1 MRTAVRDTVH
11 TGGEVD
17 VSSGSSSGPLAA
29 RAVGAIN
36 LDLAVL
42 SAGSRDLA
50 HRITSFSMDK
60 VLLKHAVME
69 ATGSVA
75 LLADSTKWGTVER
88 SNVTKLDRLD
98 TVVTEEGLPSAVAD
112 RIAEEGPAVLRT
124 G

>member
-1 MRTAVRDTVH
+1 MHTVH

-36 LDLAVL
+36 LDLAFL
-42 SAGSRDLA
+42 SAGSWDLT

-60 VLLKHAVME
+60 VLLKQAVME
-69 ATGSVA
+69 AAGSVA
-75 LLADSTKWGTVER
+75 LLADSTMWGTGER

-98 TVVTEEGLPSAVAD
+98 TVVTDESLPSAVAD
-112 RIAEEGPAVLRT
+112 RIAEEGPEVLRT